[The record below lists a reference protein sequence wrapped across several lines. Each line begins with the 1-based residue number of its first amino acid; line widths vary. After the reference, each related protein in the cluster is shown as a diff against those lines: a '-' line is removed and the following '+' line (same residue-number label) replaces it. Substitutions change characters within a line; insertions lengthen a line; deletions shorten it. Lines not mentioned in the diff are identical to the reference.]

1 MGMAGTRSQGKISA
15 QTIDGKPVGAYALD
29 QVQTRWR
36 RWAMVAVFNAALA
49 MLVRTAA
56 PVQPLMSDRNDY
68 DYNGRQPLTAY
79 CPNTVYCY
87 RFLVPMLLERVAI
100 DPEVRWKATQ
110 VLANTATGTIVAMT
124 LTSGAPL
131 IASTLVQTSYAF
143 AYTAYDPYTPDPIVF
158 LIAAL
163 VAYCWMEDRSLVV
176 GPMVALFVLAK
187 ETVALIA
194 AVPAIAVLVSTDRT
208 ARWRW
213 MVPAA
218 MAWSALLSF
227 HWYMDTYAGWG
238 ISALPSSNFL
248 SGSWLAIWWQN
259 NPSLLHKALMIF
271 APFGFGWVYAGL
283 GFRHAPRALKQF
295 AVGAAPPL
303 LALTYVQAPDR
314 ALGNAFFIVV
324 PLATAFL
331 AQLPRGVAWAAAVTS
346 GLLTVRLGLS
356 TTLLP
361 SAAVLLVPAALTAA
375 WAVAVYARKTG

>member
-1 MGMAGTRSQGKISA
+1 
-15 QTIDGKPVGAYALD
+15 L
-29 QVQTRWR
+29 
-36 RWAMVAVFNAALA
+36 
-49 MLVRTAA
+49 LVRGAA
-56 PVQPLMSDRNDY
+56 PDQPLLTDRNDY
-68 DYNGRQPLTAY
+68 DYNGREPLTAY

-87 RFLVPMLLERVAI
+87 RILVPMLLERVAI
-100 DPEVRWKATQ
+100 DPELRWKTTQ
-110 VLANTATGTIVAMT
+110 VMANTATGTIVAVTMT
-124 LTSGAPL
+124 GAPF
-131 IASTLVQTSYAF
+131 IASTLLQTSYAF

-163 VAYCWMEDRSLVV
+163 VAYCWMGDRSLVV

-194 AVPAIAVLVSTDRT
+194 TVPAMAALVASDRA

-213 MVPAA
+213 LIPAA
-218 MAWSALLSF
+218 MAWAALLSF

-259 NPSLLHKALMIF
+259 NPSLMHKALMVF
-271 APFGFGWVYAGL
+271 APFGFGWLFAML
-283 GFRHAPRALKQF
+283 GYRHVTRALKQF
-295 AVGAAPPL
+295 TLGAALPL

-331 AQLPRGVAWAAAVTS
+331 AQLPRRVAWAAAVTT
-346 GLLTVRLGLS
+346 GLLTVRMGLS
-356 TTLLP
+356 TDLLP
-361 SAAVLLVPAALTAA
+361 PASVLFIPASLAAA